1 MRIASEI
8 AMPPTPTCSVFVRF
22 YVRIVEC
29 SKNRG
34 ESPKGCPLFLFPC
47 CHFCLLVPFLLTGFA
62 AVMCFHPY
70 LPPLFTIALVL
81 FPLHFLLP
89 QPLWPSGSPTLDR
102 TSSRC
107 YACSIFHHWW
117 EDVLFTVAWTPAV
130 THSRRGT
137 TQYSSWR
144 AEVCGVTAG
153 RSEESKLTGRPAAL
167 CVQGLSVC
175 VRVCVQTSQ
184 SGLAERSTRNNSGI
198 S

>member
-1 MRIASEI
+1 MQRFCAVLCKNSRLQQEQGGKSQRLSIIFISLLSFLPFSTISSNRIR
-8 AMPPTPTCSVFVRF
+8 CSDVL
-22 YVRIVEC
+22 
-29 SKNRG
+29 
-34 ESPKGCPLFLFPC
+34 SPISSPS
-47 CHFCLLVPFLLTGFA
+47 
-62 AVMCFHPY
+62 
-70 LPPLFTIALVL
+70 FTMAQVL

-117 EDVLFTVAWTPAV
+117 EDVLFTVARTPAV

-167 CVQGLSVC
+167 CVQRLS
-175 VRVCVQTSQ
+175 VCVQTSQ